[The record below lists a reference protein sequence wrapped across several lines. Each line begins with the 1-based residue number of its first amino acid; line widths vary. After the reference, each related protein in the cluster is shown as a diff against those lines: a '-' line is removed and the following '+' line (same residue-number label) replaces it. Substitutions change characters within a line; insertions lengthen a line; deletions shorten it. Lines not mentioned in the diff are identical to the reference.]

1 MPFKTFAHRY
11 SLGIPTGTYTWGNT
25 TERKALWRG
34 DSFQLP
40 TKFLSMASDWSWMQS
55 GIFPNTW
62 GWLFFFRE
70 RKANKQTKDPI
81 RYDKAISFLQPGKLK
96 LCHSVCSSMTELSK
110 SRRECVQSTYFKTL
124 RQTLVGNK
132 KAQRR
137 EDKREPGG
145 REGRKGGGV
154 GEKEGWGWRGGRVQS
169 LSC

>member
-1 MPFKTFAHRY
+1 MKKHHREE
-11 SLGIPTGTYTWGNT
+11 GFM
-25 TERKALWRG
+25 K
-34 DSFQLP
+34 
-40 TKFLSMASDWSWMQS
+40 
-55 GIFPNTW
+55 
-62 GWLFFFRE
+62 GWLLSAPHQIPLYGFWLKLNAIWHFPQHLGVTFFFRE